1 MAGKMR
7 RAERVT
13 AKTARRITGIS
24 TPFGGLSW
32 SDPGPSE
39 AEVVRKF
46 LLFMEDRRA
55 LYIPLDYE
63 VLQHVR
69 ASIDQIRAECT
80 KTLQQ
85 LGPKAFATPPIRA
98 IRQAARGFQD
108 DQARAFRFFDHG
120 PQGHEGG
127 PAFYTALGVLRAIV
141 GQQVALL
148 AAHYDID
155 VEGDLAAVLPRL
167 DNERS

>member
-1 MAGKMR
+1 MAGKMKK
-7 RAERVT
+7 AERVT

-39 AEVVRKF
+39 AETVRKF
-46 LLFMEDRRA
+46 LLFLEDRRA
-55 LYIPLDYE
+55 LYIPLEHE
-63 VLQHVR
+63 VVQHVR

-108 DQARAFRFFDHG
+108 DHAKTFRFFDHS
-120 PQGHEGG
+120 PRDYEGG
-127 PAFYTALGVLRAIV
+127 PEFYTALGVLRAIV

-155 VEGDLAAVLPRL
+155 VEGDLASMLPSL
-167 DNERS
+167 DQES